1 MGVSRRSS
9 RLALRCATAA
19 LWFAVVSLPVAKA
32 APPNVVVILADDL
45 GFSDLGSYGG
55 EIDTPHLD
63 RLAAGG
69 LRFTQGYNTARCWP
83 TRAALLT
90 GYYPQAIRRDAL
102 PEGRDGKGTRPAWA
116 RLLPE
121 LLAPAGYRSYH
132 SGKWHIDGDPR
143 SQGFARSLDVTKGDN
158 NYFSAAGV
166 VEDGRHVPVTADF
179 YATMAIGDHAVKCL
193 ADHAREHAGKPFFHY
208 VPFTAPHFPLHA
220 PPALIAKYRD
230 RYRSGWN
237 AVQQARIERLKAS
250 RIVTTAP
257 AAMERDQGPPY
268 HNPDALK
275 LLGDGEINRP
285 LPWEELSPTQR
296 EFQIDKMAIHAAMID
311 SMDQQ
316 VGRILAQL
324 EAMGVFDDTLVLF
337 ASDNGASAEIMVR
350 GEGHDPQVS
359 PGSRKSFLCLGPG
372 WSSCANTPFRRHK
385 TWVHE
390 GGIATPWIVHWPRG
404 VSTKGQLRMQ
414 PVHVI
419 DVVPT
424 VLQLAGIE
432 PPREHAG
439 KPVPPLHGRSF
450 VTALRDS
457 ATPPAHDTL
466 WWCHE
471 GHRAVRT
478 GDWKLVA
485 AKGTPWELY
494 DLAADRCETKNL
506 AAAEP
511 ARVAELD
518 AAWNRIAEECRTLAA
533 ADSPAAQ
540 ARPAAAIAPRK
551 QPNIIYVMTDDQGY
565 GDIAAHGNAIIST
578 PHLDRLHRE
587 SVRLTEFHASPTCSP
602 TRAAL
607 MTGRHEFRS
616 GVTHTIN
623 ERERLAL
630 SATTLPQLFK
640 TAGYTSGIFGK
651 WHLGDEDAYQPGKRG
666 FDRVFIHGGGGIGQS
681 YPGSCGDAPG
691 NSYFNPMIRSDGT
704 FVKTKG
710 YCTDVFFDAALDWID
725 RCRKEGKPFF
735 CYVTPNAPHSPLDCP
750 PGSDTPYLAKLEA
763 AGIVDP
769 QSRAEIAKF
778 YGMIENID
786 TNIGRLMRQLDE
798 WGLANDTLV
807 VFTTDNGTATGAPV
821 FNAGMRGMKGTAY
834 RGGTRVP
841 SFWRWPGTLPA
852 GVDVPAVTAHIDVL
866 PTLCEFGGVAIP
878 PEVAAKVEG
887 RSLVPLL
894 RDRKTPWPDRPLFTH
909 LGRWDRGKAAET
921 EYRQCRIR
929 EGKWSLVNVKNTPT
943 TWELYDVAADPE
955 ERQNLAKQHPDV
967 VARLAGEY
975 DRWWK
980 SVQPDLVNED
990 VTGPAENPFKA
1001 AYERQFG
1008 PPPTIPDVSYGPH
1021 PKQVMHFWKTPQAT
1035 ADTPAPLLF
1044 FIHGGG
1050 WQGGDRMSGLTGML
1064 PKLLASGV
1072 SVVSTEYRFIK
1083 EAMDAGIEPPVQ
1095 APLSD
1100 AARALQTV
1108 RSRAAEWQ
1116 IDKTRIAASGG
1127 SAGACSSLWLA
1138 FHDDIAEPKNAD
1150 PVARESTRLLAAA
1163 VTGAQTTLDPLQ
1175 MKEWTPNS
1183 RYGGHAFGFMRNPD
1197 KRDSQFAEF
1206 LAARDRLLPVI
1217 NQYSPYALVSADD
1230 PPIYLHYGAP
1240 PALGQEQK
1248 DPTHSANFG
1257 VKLKVRLD
1265 AAGVPCELVYPG
1277 AAGVQHASVTDY
1289 LLTRLRGGE

>member
-1 MGVSRRSS
+1 MSPSIPAS
-9 RLALRCATAA
+9 RLGFWCMMVTL
-19 LWFAVVSLPVAKA
+19 LAVVVALPVARA

-132 SGKWHIDGDPR
+132 SGKWHVDGDPR
-143 SQGFARSLDVTKGDN
+143 SQGFARSLDVTKGDSN
-158 NYFSAAGV
+158 FFAAAGV
-166 VEDGRHVPVTADF
+166 VEDGRQVPVTDDF
-179 YATMAIGDHAVKCL
+179 YATTAIGDHAVKCL
-193 ADHAREHAGKPFFHY
+193 ADHAREHAEKPFFHY

-220 PPALIAKYRD
+220 PPELVAKYRD
-230 RYRSGWN
+230 RYRAGWN
-237 AVQQARIERLKAS
+237 AVQETRAARLKKLG
-250 RIVTTAP
+250 IVTTAP

-268 HNPDALK
+268 HNPDALTI
-275 LLGDGEINRP
+275 LGEGEVNRP
-285 LPWEELSPTQR
+285 LPWEELSSTQR

-324 EAMGVFDDTLVLF
+324 EAMGAFDDTLVLF

-359 PGSRKSFLCLGPG
+359 RGSRKSFLCLGPG

-404 VSTKGQLRMQ
+404 VSTKGQLRTQ

-419 DVVPT
+419 DLVPT
-424 VLQLAGIE
+424 VLQLAGVE
-432 PPREHAG
+432 LPAEHDG
-439 KPVPPLHGRSF
+439 KPVPPLHGRGF
-450 VTALRDS
+450 AAALRDP
-457 ATPPAHDTL
+457 AAPPAHDTL

-506 AAAEP
+506 AASEP

-518 AAWNRIAEECRTLAA
+518 ATWNRIAEECRTLAA
-533 ADSPAAQ
+533 NDGLTAEPV
-540 ARPAAAIAPRK
+540 RPAAATKGK

-681 YPGSCGDAPG
+681 FPGSCGDAPG

-704 FVKTKG
+704 FVQTKG

-750 PGSDTPYLAKLEA
+750 PGSDTSYLAKLEA
-763 AGIVDP
+763 AGVKDP

-786 TNIGRLMRQLDE
+786 TNIGRLMRKLDE
-798 WGLANDTLV
+798 WGLANDTLL

-866 PTLCEFGGVAIP
+866 PTLCEFANVAIP
-878 PEVAAKVEG
+878 PDVAAKVEG
-887 RSLVPLL
+887 RSLVLLL

-909 LGRWDRGKAAET
+909 LGRWDRGKMAET

-955 ERQNLAKQHPDV
+955 ERQNLAQQQPEI

-975 DRWWK
+975 DRWWQ
-980 SVQPDLVNED
+980 SVQPDLINEN
-990 VTGPAENPFKA
+990 VPVPAVNPFKA

-1008 PPPTIPDVSYGPH
+1008 PPPTVPDASYGSH

-1064 PKLLASGV
+1064 PKMLAAGV
-1072 SVVSTEYRFIK
+1072 SVVSIEYRFIK

-1277 AAGVQHASVTDY
+1277 AAGVRHASVTDY
-1289 LLTRLRGGE
+1289 LLARLRGGE